1 MLNMKSRMI
10 NLLKAISIVSVLLP
24 LPASAIQEDFDKPI
38 SASSNQQIAELNKN
52 KLTFIDNV
60 EIKQGTLKINA
71 NKVEIFKNDKGQVDK
86 IISYGNPVTYTQMMD
101 NNRPIE
107 AKSQILSYDT
117 INKIIV
123 LQKKASI
130 TQEDSQIS
138 GEKIEYDLIKETMKA
153 QGEKK
158 KDRVITTFVPS
169 NLKKQIED
177 SKPRS
182 SDNYGIIK
190 SN

>member
-1 MLNMKSRMI
+1 
-10 NLLKAISIVSVLLP
+10 
-24 LPASAIQEDFDKPI
+24 
-38 SASSNQQIAELNKN
+38 
-52 KLTFIDNV
+52 
-60 EIKQGTLKINA
+60 
-71 NKVEIFKNDKGQVDK
+71 
-86 IISYGNPVTYTQMMD
+86 MMD

-177 SKPRS
+177 SKT
-182 SDNYGIIK
+182 K
-190 SN
+190 K

>member
-1 MLNMKSRMI
+1 MLNMKSRII

-60 EIKQGTLKINA
+60 EIIQGTLKINA

-158 KDRVITTFVPS
+158 KDRVITTFVPN
-169 NLKKQIED
+169 NLKSKLKTQ
-177 SKPRS
+177 KPRS

>member
-1 MLNMKSRMI
+1 MLNMKSRII

-60 EIKQGTLKINA
+60 EIIQGTLKINA

-123 LQKKASI
+123 LRKKASI

-158 KDRVITTFVPS
+158 KDRVITTFVPN

-177 SKPRS
+177 SKT
-182 SDNYGIIK
+182 K
-190 SN
+190 K